1 MLSAVLT
8 SLLCCGCWG
17 MPDWPAD
24 GLASKEWVEEALE
37 WRLKQGVEDCDQ
49 EMLALDALS
58 LEWIANSPEI
68 RVEIRTEDWPFLAF
82 SPELTA
88 PLIQLHALSMMQGRG
103 IEKKEANHVMKRI
116 ARRTKSV
123 RFRELKGRFP

>member
-1 MLSAVLT
+1 MLSAVL
-8 SLLCCGCWG
+8 SACWCCACWG

-24 GLASKEWVEEALE
+24 GVADAEWVEQALE
-37 WRLKQGVEDCDQ
+37 WRLSKGVDDCGQ
-49 EMLALDALS
+49 EMLALDALA
-58 LEWIANSPEI
+58 LEWLSKSQEI
-68 RVEIRTEDWPFLAF
+68 QVEIRTEDWPFLAF

>member
-1 MLSAVLT
+1 MLNAVLST
-8 SLLCCGCWG
+8 CWFCACWG

-24 GLASKEWVEEALE
+24 GIADAEWVEQALE
-37 WRLKQGVEDCDQ
+37 WRLTKGIDACGQ

-58 LEWIANSPEI
+58 LEWVSKSLEI
-68 RVEIRTEDWPFLAF
+68 NVEIRSEEWPFLAF

-88 PLIQLHALSMMQGRG
+88 PLIQLHAWSMMQGLE
-103 IEKKEANHVMKRI
+103 IDKKKVNRVMKRI

-123 RFRELKGRFP
+123 PFRELKGQFS

>member
-1 MLSAVLT
+1 
-8 SLLCCGCWG
+8 

>member
-1 MLSAVLT
+1 
-8 SLLCCGCWG
+8 

-24 GLASKEWVEEALE
+24 GVADAEWVEQALE
-37 WRLKQGVEDCDQ
+37 WRLSKGVDDCGQ
-49 EMLALDALS
+49 EMLALDALA
-58 LEWIANSPEI
+58 LEWISKSQEI
-68 RVEIRTEDWPFLAF
+68 QVEIRTEDWPFLAF